1 MFCPRCS
8 QQQVSDE
15 VRFCKGCGFALTD
28 VAEALQNNGV
38 VNRTV
43 VPSTAQLKKDAAKG
57 LAVMTL
63 SGIFFLISL
72 IIGTPEPSYFVQ
84 FNMLV
89 GILCYV
95 FGLVWIAYAFW
106 RKSKETE
113 LLARDA
119 KSHPYEAQQHSLDD
133 ARVESTLRLSEPDF
147 SQVADA
153 NLSAANQLKT
163 KELLEREPRPP
174 SVTERTTKL
183 LE

>member
-63 SGIFFLISL
+63 SGIFFLLSL
-72 IIGTPEPSYFVQ
+72 IMGTPEPSYFVQ

-89 GILCYV
+89 GVLCYV

-106 RKSKETE
+106 RTSKETA
-113 LLARDA
+113 LAE
-119 KSHPYEAQQHSLDD
+119 KSRPLAEGQRESLDG
-133 ARVESTLRLSEPDF
+133 ARGDSALRLSEPDF
-147 SQVADA
+147 SQAA
-153 NLSAANQLKT
+153 NATSFAANQLQT
-163 KELLEREPRPP
+163 KELAEREPRSP

>member
-8 QQQVSDE
+8 QEQVSDE

-43 VPSTAQLKKDAAKG
+43 VPSVAQLKKDAAKG

-72 IIGTPEPSYFVQ
+72 IMGTPEPSYFVQ

-95 FGLVWIAYAFW
+95 FGLAWIAYTFW
-106 RKSKETE
+106 RKSKET
-113 LLARDA
+113 ARDESIRHLA
-119 KSHPYEAQQHSLDD
+119 EGQRQSLDEHG
-133 ARVESTLRLSEPDF
+133 AEPALRLSEPDF
-147 SQVADA
+147 SNVADA
-153 NLSAANQLKT
+153 SVLHANQLKT
-163 KELLEREPRPP
+163 KELAEQTKRPP
-174 SVTERTTKL
+174 SVTERTTRL